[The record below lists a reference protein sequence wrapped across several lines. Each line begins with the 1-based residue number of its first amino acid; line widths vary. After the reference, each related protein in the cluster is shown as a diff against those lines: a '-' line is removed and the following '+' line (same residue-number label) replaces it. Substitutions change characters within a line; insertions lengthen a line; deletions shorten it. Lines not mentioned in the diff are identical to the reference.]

1 MYNLLKKT
9 DHIYPK
15 QMICSVHFSMKFME
29 VFSIHN
35 SSLED
40 LEAKKQQ
47 DLQGHQPLSPVLEE

>member
-1 MYNLLKKT
+1 
-9 DHIYPK
+9 
-15 QMICSVHFSMKFME
+15 MICSVHFSMKFME